1 MNVLITGGTGFIG
14 SRLGLRCRAG
24 GHPVLILGQENTPAE
39 SSNSKLLEENGARI
53 RLASVT
59 QKKLLP
65 ELLKGIDVVY
75 HLAAAQHEVNVP
87 DQRFRDVNVQGTA
100 NLLEVSVIA
109 GVKRF
114 VHGSTIG
121 VYGPGMEGRIDEN
134 SPLHPDN
141 IYGKTKLEGENIV
154 LSFKD
159 RLPIVI
165 IRIPETY
172 GPGDRRLL
180 KLFKAI
186 RKGVFNMIGD
196 GKNLHHLIYIDDL
209 IDAFSLAAEHPDAT
223 GNIFVVAGE
232 EPVTTNEMVA
242 VIAARMGTRI
252 PGYRVPLSAL
262 LFLAYLMEKTCEPF
276 GIKPPIYRRRM
287 DFFRKNF
294 VFSQGKAKKIL
305 GFQPKVP
312 FPEGIALTAEWYRGM
327 TLL

>member
-1 MNVLITGGTGFIG
+1 VNVLITGGTGFIG
-14 SRLGLRCRAG
+14 SRLGLRCLAG
-24 GHPVLILGQENTPAE
+24 GHSVMILGQVNTPAE
-39 SSNSKLLEENGARI
+39 SSNRMFLEEKGAGI

-59 QKKLLP
+59 QKELLP
-65 ELLKGIDVVY
+65 ETLKGIDVVY

-100 NLLEVSVIA
+100 NLLEASVTA

-121 VYGPGMEGRIDEN
+121 VYGAGMEGRIDED
-134 SPLHPDN
+134 SPLRPDN
-141 IYGKTKLEGENIV
+141 IYGKTKLEGENVV

-159 RLPIVI
+159 RIPVVI

-186 RKGVFNMIGD
+186 RKGVFIMIGD

-209 IDAFSLAAEHPDAT
+209 IDVFSLAAEDPGAI

-232 EPVTTNEMVA
+232 EPVTTNEMAA
-242 VIAARMGTRI
+242 VIAAKMGTRI
-252 PGYRVPLSAL
+252 PEYRVPLSVL
-262 LFLAYLMEKTCEPF
+262 LFLASVMEKTFQPF
-276 GIKPPIYRRRM
+276 GITPPIYRRRM

-294 VFSQGKAKKIL
+294 AFSQEKAKKIL
-305 GFQPKVP
+305 GFQPKIG
-312 FPEGIALTAEWYRGM
+312 FSEGISSTADWYRSM
-327 TLL
+327 NFL